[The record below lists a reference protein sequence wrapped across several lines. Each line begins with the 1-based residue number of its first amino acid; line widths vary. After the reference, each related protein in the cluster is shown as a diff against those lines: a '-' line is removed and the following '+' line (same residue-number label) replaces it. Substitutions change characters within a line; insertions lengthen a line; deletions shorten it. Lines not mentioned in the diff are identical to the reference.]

1 MISQISSLNSKT
13 MKNLYK
19 TVYALKPLQIKHM
32 FHVTAKL
39 QKVKT
44 KQAYHLQNL
53 PLEAKNIIAFTELW
67 SSISHWTLQK
77 SISYQ

>member
-1 MISQISSLNSKT
+1 
-13 MKNLYK
+13 
-19 TVYALKPLQIKHM
+19 M